1 FAAALDVVR
10 QDAVKQA
17 SKLGKAASDRTVDG
31 HNYTPEEIGVLA
43 DQFTS
48 EMDTSGL
55 SLAWDDYSDTLQAV
69 AADGSKQ
76 EVARIVAADPT
87 VAPAATEAGFD
98 MLDHQDPRAIEWA
111 QQHAV
116 ELLGSD
122 GSGGQLEQSTRD
134 MIRQTV
140 AKALEDHATNDELAQ
155 ILSDA
160 YAFTP
165 DRAELIAR
173 TEVANALTEGAYAG
187 AVSVGMKVKRWL
199 LSNDEGVC
207 PICTANAA
215 QEWIPIDKPFQS
227 GDLAPIAHPRCRCDA
242 AYRRKPA
249 ED

>member
-69 AADGSKQ
+69 AADGSKETVAQ
-76 EVARIVAADPT
+76 IVQDDPEVAGAAN
-87 VAPAATEAGFD
+87 AAGFD

-111 QQHAV
+111 KDHAAK
-116 ELLGSD
+116 LLSSD
-122 GSGGQLEQSTRD
+122 GSGGELADATRN
-134 MIRQTV
+134 MIRDAITQ
-140 AKALEDHATNDELAQ
+140 ALEDRSTRAELASV
-155 ILSDA
+155 LSDA
-160 YAFTP
+160 YAFSP
-165 DRAELIAR
+165 ERAALIAT
-173 TEVANALTEGAYAG
+173 TEIRNAQANGGLIGAQT
-187 AVSVGMKVKRWL
+187 VGMKSKRWIE
-199 LSNDEGVC
+199 DPDPCPVC
-207 PICTANAA
+207 VGNAA
-215 QEWIPIDKPFQS
+215 QKWIPIDKPFQ
-227 GDLAPIAHPRCRCDA
+227 GGVMAPLQHPRCRCTSI
-242 AYRRKPA
+242 YRRKPA